1 MLTKDESVLRH
12 VNETQSPSMWMSE
25 TRNKLTLFDNSNVI
39 ILGGAKLKSP
49 ETPIPLP
56 PMTFMAMRRVHLGWF
71 YHRRMHCHLIPVFPA
86 QIYPRI
92 VPIAVGP
99 FQYLYVLSCLL
110 LCGSCEQ
117 NKTPKLNSWT
127 TTLKSKQ
134 TLESIFIKALK
145 VFDKI

>member
-1 MLTKDESVLRH
+1 MLAKDKSVLRH
-12 VNETQSPSMWMSE
+12 FNETQSPSMWMSE
-25 TRNKLTLFDNSNVI
+25 TQLLLCGLCETRNKLTLRDNSIVI

-56 PMTFMAMRRVHLGWF
+56 PMTFTAMRRVHLGWF

-99 FQYLYVLSCLL
+99 FQYLYVLSCRL
-110 LCGSCEQ
+110 LCRSCEQ
-117 NKTPKLNSWT
+117 NKTPKLTQLDHNP
-127 TTLKSKQ
+127 LEQ
-134 TLESIFIKALK
+134 T
-145 VFDKI
+145 DT